1 MKELLEQLNKRKYI
15 NIDCRTKDGT
25 SFDLYF
31 DVPKKGSFRLKFN
44 SNVDIKSI
52 LTALGDTILWHDR
65 FNFYY
70 KPYNTTKTMGKFP
83 KTNNDDDDD
92 ELDEDEDY

>member
-1 MKELLEQLNKRKYI
+1 MKELLEQLNKRKYT
-15 NIDCRTKDGT
+15 NIDCRTTDGT

-52 LTALGDTILWHDR
+52 LTAIDDTLLWHDR

-70 KPYNTTKTMGKFP
+70 KPFTTPRSMTKFP
-83 KTNNDDDDD
+83 KPDDDD
-92 ELDEDEDY
+92 ELEDDDDY